1 MTTLADWCSK
11 RRWFVVTGWGVLLVG
26 LLAAVVLAGARFTD
40 ATSMPATEAATATEL
55 LGQGAPPTE
64 ATESGKIVWHTDGTT
79 VRDPDVQRTFTSMMD
94 EIAATPGVQS
104 VTSPY
109 TGAGTT
115 QIDPASTT
123 AFATVTFDAGSDA
136 IDSARSS
143 AESARSD
150 SVDVEVGGQAFAVQ
164 PGGGSHVT
172 EGLGIV
178 LAFVVLLL
186 VFRSL
191 WAAALPIITGLVGV
205 ATSLLVVVLASN
217 ILDIAATALTM
228 GALIGLGVGID
239 YALFI
244 VNRYRSALTSGES
257 VRDSISTAVTTSG
270 RAVVFAGLT
279 VVIALLG
286 MIVVQFGILTTMA
299 QAAAVT
305 VVFTVVAAI
314 TLLPALLAILG
325 DRVLSTSG
333 RKVYRGQVQPV
344 THTTGARTVW
354 QRWASVVLNSPG
366 RIALAATAVMVVV
379 AAPVTMMHVGSADA
393 SSDPLGSP
401 SNSYYQVMSNGF
413 GEGIDAP
420 IVLAA
425 QTPNAAS
432 VAAFAD
438 MTAGLSSLDN
448 VASVS
453 PATAGADGTSSA
465 TVIPGTSAQATETTD
480 LVDMLRTQIIPGAE
494 SGTDLQVY
502 VGGVSASDIDISDAL
517 LDKLPV
523 YLVLVALLG
532 FLLLA
537 VAFRSI
543 LMPLIGAVSN
553 IFTLLTGLGAITAIF
568 QFGWGTELLGVG
580 AAAPVEFLVPI
591 LIVGVMFGL
600 SMDYQVFLVSRMHE
614 EWDRTGD
621 HERSIRIGIGETG
634 RVIATA
640 ATIMLCVFASFGFS
654 GERIVAAIG
663 IGLAVAVLLDAFV
676 VRLTVMPALLKLV
689 GPRAWAYPRWADR
702 LTPNLSI
709 EGPSRNDTVDED
721 YLLET
726 ATK

>member
-1 MTTLADWCSK
+1 MTGLARWCSN
-11 RRWFVVTGWGVLLVG
+11 RRWFVLAGWGVLLVG
-26 LLAAVVLAGARFTD
+26 LLAGVVLAGAKFTD
-40 ATSMPATEAATATEL
+40 ATSMPATESATATEL
-55 LGQGAPPTE
+55 LSAGAQTGR
-64 ATESGKIVWHTDGTT
+64 ATESGKIVWHADGTT
-79 VRDPDVQRTFTSMMD
+79 VRDPAVQQTFTSVID
-94 EIAATPGVQS
+94 EISAMPGVIS

-109 TGAGTT
+109 ADAGAA
-115 QIDPASTT
+115 QIDPAATT
-123 AFATVTFDAGSDA
+123 AYASVTFDKDA
-136 IDSARSS
+136 DSIETATEL

-150 SVDVEVGGQAFAVQ
+150 SVDVEVGGQAFTAQ
-164 PGGGSHVT
+164 PGGSHVT

-186 VFRSL
+186 VFRSV
-191 WAAALPIITGLVGV
+191 WAAALPIITGIVGV
-205 ATSLLVVVLASN
+205 ATSLLLVVLASN
-217 ILDIAATALTM
+217 VMNIAVTALTM

-244 VNRYRSALTSGES
+244 VNRYRAALTSGKS
-257 VRDSISTAVTTSG
+257 VRDSVATAVTTSG
-270 RAVVFAGLT
+270 RAVIFAGLT

-286 MIVVQFGILTTMA
+286 MVVVQFGILTTMA

-314 TLLPALLAILG
+314 TLLPALLSILG
-325 DRVLSTSG
+325 DKVLSKSA
-333 RKVYRGQVQPV
+333 RRIHRGEMPPV
-344 THTTGARTVW
+344 TDTADKQTVS
-354 QRWASVVLNSPG
+354 QRWASVVLNSPK
-366 RIALAATAVMVVV
+366 RLALAATAVMVVV
-379 AAPVTMMHVGSADA
+379 AAPVMMMQVGSADA
-393 SSDPLGSP
+393 SSDPVGSP
-401 SNSYYQVMSNGF
+401 SNSYYRTMSGGF

-425 QTPNAAS
+425 QTPDAAS
-432 VAAFAD
+432 AAAFAD
-438 MTAGLSSLDN
+438 MTAGLTSLDN
-448 VASVS
+448 VVSVS

-465 TVIPGTSAQATETTD
+465 TLVPGTSAQATETND
-480 LVDMLRTQIIPGAE
+480 LVDTLRTQIIPDAE
-494 SGTDLQVY
+494 SGSDLQVF
-502 VGGVSASDIDISDAL
+502 VGGASASNMDISDAL
-517 LDKLPV
+517 LDKLPI
-523 YLVLVALLG
+523 YLVIVALLG
-532 FLLLA
+532 FILLA

-543 LMPLIGAVSN
+543 LMPLIGAISN

-614 EWDRTGD
+614 EWTHTTD
-621 HERSIRIGIGETG
+621 HERSIRVGVGETG

-676 VRLTVMPALLKLV
+676 VRLTLMPALLKLV
-689 GPRAWAYPRWADR
+689 GPRAWAYPKWADR
-702 LTPNLSI
+702 ITPNLSI
-709 EGPSRNDTVDED
+709 EGPPEMDTARKER
-721 YLLET
+721 LLEVMT
-726 ATK
+726 T